1 MSFHNIFIFQSSK
14 NIPAPLNPVWPA
26 TRTTT
31 SWTIRQTRSLSV
43 SSGNLPNVFQ
53 SPELN
58 NFASEEFCEVDN
70 YDIWVTVAGPA
81 WLVLTTLLSTNK
93 YSLSASHPHNN
104 HLRYMQQKKKEFL
117 RKFPLKEW
125 EELDQ
130 ASGSPTIFIK
140 ISQRFGCMI
149 LQSWL

>member
-1 MSFHNIFIFQSSK
+1 
-14 NIPAPLNPVWPA
+14 
-26 TRTTT
+26 
-31 SWTIRQTRSLSV
+31 
-43 SSGNLPNVFQ
+43 
-53 SPELN
+53 
-58 NFASEEFCEVDN
+58 
-70 YDIWVTVAGPA
+70 
-81 WLVLTTLLSTNK
+81 
-93 YSLSASHPHNN
+93 
-104 HLRYMQQKKKEFL
+104 MQQKKKEFL

>member
-1 MSFHNIFIFQSSK
+1 M
-14 NIPAPLNPVWPA
+14 
-26 TRTTT
+26 
-31 SWTIRQTRSLSV
+31 
-43 SSGNLPNVFQ
+43 
-53 SPELN
+53 
-58 NFASEEFCEVDN
+58 
-70 YDIWVTVAGPA
+70 AGPA

-130 ASGSPTIFIK
+130 ASGSSDNLYKNIPKVWLHDFTGLAVICLDWLNSIVK
-140 ISQRFGCMI
+140 SVLHNNRCRWWRTRMRTRSRTGTRSVAVKY
-149 LQSWL
+149 LQSETLTRQAEEE